1 MNFDQFFEQAEHRWS
16 GRQGGLSGGEQ
27 LFTEL
32 EFFTTDRDSQGRIFI
47 DEHMLRVRQMLKESQ
62 LGRR

>member
-1 MNFDQFFEQAEHRWS
+1 MTNSSSKLNTGGAAGKVVS
-16 GRQGGLSGGEQ
+16 QGANN